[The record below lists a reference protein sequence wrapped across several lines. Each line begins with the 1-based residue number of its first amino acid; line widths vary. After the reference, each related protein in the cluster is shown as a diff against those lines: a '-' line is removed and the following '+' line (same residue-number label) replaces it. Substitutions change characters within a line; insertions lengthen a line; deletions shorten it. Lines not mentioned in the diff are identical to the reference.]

1 MKGGGENNGCEIFAT
16 VYFDEAGLFLLLF
29 LWPDPMVAYP
39 LSRMQGLDSLQIRFE
54 SLGGI
59 PKVHCALSV
68 QPELR

>member
-1 MKGGGENNGCEIFAT
+1 MTAT
-16 VYFDEAGLFLLLF
+16 RYLPAVYFDQAGLFLLLIH
-29 LWPDPMVAYP
+29 WPDLMAPYP
-39 LSRMQGLDSLQIRFE
+39 LSRMQGLDPLQIRFE